1 MATNYDFDGANALSG
16 HDGQPSD
23 DTASTLVALAQSPA
37 SDGQVTATPAEGAID
52 DAQPVDV
59 GQGAP
64 LQAQADTPAT
74 GTAAAGGTTVY
85 AVDASNT
92 VKLPANVS
100 IENMKIEGNDLVL
113 EQADG
118 TQIVIKDGALHVP
131 TFIID
136 GFEVPRVALLA
147 AIQANGMDV
156 AYGADGSISV
166 TAANPNADSSGANLE
181 VPAGG
186 IGDGLGI
193 TALLLN
199 TDLSF
204 DRPDAKELFGLRQPE
219 PEEPAAPALNLLP
232 SIDISGNDAVVDEAA
247 LPAGTNPLSV
257 GETRS
262 GTFTIGAGDGI
273 QALIIDG
280 VNVTNGGTIVGLL
293 GTLTLTGGPETG
305 IYNWT
310 FTLTHSTPSHANASS
325 VGTTE
330 GIFVEHSI
338 VVVDANGD
346 IIGRILRVGILDDGP
361 SVTVAPVQGGE
372 SSPIFDVPS
381 RSRRDRRN
389 RTATTPASMSWRLAT
404 IPTTTTSPGALGQVT
419 TGVPGGLETLFSV
432 GGVFGADG
440 PGSEAGV
447 LSFTGIPA
455 QGLATTLS
463 ATDGG
468 LITLFL
474 GANGEIIGKDA
485 QGDPVFT
492 IAIVEVGG
500 VHQLQLTLFE
510 AIDHGFDGNS
520 LTRSGS
526 WG

>member
-37 SDGQVTATPAEGAID
+37 TDGQVTATPAEGAID

-92 VKLPANVS
+92 VTLPANVS

-156 AYGADGSISV
+156 AFGADGSISV

-193 TALLLN
+193 TDLLLN

-293 GTLTLTGGPETG
+293 GTLTLTGGPVTG

-361 SVTVAPVQGGE
+361 SVTVAPCRAGRVP
-372 SSPIFDVPS
+372 PIFDFRLEVDETVGKT
-381 RSRRDRRN
+381 DRYN
-389 RTATTPASMSWRLAT
+389 S
-404 IPTTTTSPGALGQVT
+404 
-419 TGVPGGLETLFSV
+419 
-432 GGVFGADG
+432 
-440 PGSEAGV
+440 
-447 LSFTGIPA
+447 
-455 QGLATTLS
+455 
-463 ATDGG
+463 
-468 LITLFL
+468 
-474 GANGEIIGKDA
+474 GE
-485 QGDPVFT
+485 Q
-492 IAIVEVGG
+492 
-500 VHQLQLTLFE
+500 
-510 AIDHGFDGNS
+510 
-520 LTRSGS
+520 
-526 WG
+526 